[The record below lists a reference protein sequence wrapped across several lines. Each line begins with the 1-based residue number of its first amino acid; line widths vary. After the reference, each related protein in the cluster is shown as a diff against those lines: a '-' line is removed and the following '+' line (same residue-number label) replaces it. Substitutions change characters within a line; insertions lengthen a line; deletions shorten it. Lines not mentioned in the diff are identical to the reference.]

1 MLARISSLITFPA
14 MRTLRQMQ
22 LNETGTEIESVHDY
36 FVNQFG
42 RLRDV
47 AISPDG
53 KVYLCTDNGNNADMI
68 IEVTKGK

>member
-1 MLARISSLITFPA
+1 LLVTFLKDK
-14 MRTLRQMQ
+14 RLRQMQ
-22 LNETGTEIESVHDY
+22 LNQTGTAIESVHEF

-42 RLRDV
+42 RLRDI

>member
-1 MLARISSLITFPA
+1 
-14 MRTLRQMQ
+14 MQ
-22 LNETGTEIESVHDY
+22 LDETGTEIESVHDY